1 MRYHPEVFFI
11 ESLQPEDEGNGRFEG
26 SYLSGI
32 LGLHGKHPIYRYV
45 RTRHDFEQAVA
56 EFGNSD
62 CRYLHI
68 SAHGEAEGMN
78 TTNGEEIDFDELAG
92 LLRPHLHN
100 RRLFLSAC
108 SMVHKD
114 LAEEIMPDSGCYS
127 LVGPTE
133 DIRFTDSAV
142 VWTSMYHL
150 LFRENA
156 ERVTRAPMQDILQKV
171 CALFSVKFAF
181 FTNDSKAQRGYS
193 EVRIEGGAAR

>member
-1 MRYHPEVFFI
+1 MRYLPEVFFI

-26 SYLSGI
+26 SYLSAI
-32 LGLHGKHPIYRYV
+32 LGLHGKHPVYRYV
-45 RTRHDFEQAVA
+45 RTRHDFEQAVT
-56 EFGNSD
+56 EFGNSE

-92 LLRPHLHN
+92 LLKPHLHN

-108 SMVHKD
+108 SMVRKE
-114 LAEEIMPDSGCYS
+114 LADEIMPDSGCYS

-142 VWTSMYHL
+142 VWSSMYHL
-150 LFRENA
+150 LFRENP
-156 ERVTRAPMQDILQKV
+156 EHMKRKPLQDILQKV

-181 FTNDSKAQRGYS
+181 FTNDSKAQRGYT
-193 EVRIEGGAAR
+193 EVRIQ